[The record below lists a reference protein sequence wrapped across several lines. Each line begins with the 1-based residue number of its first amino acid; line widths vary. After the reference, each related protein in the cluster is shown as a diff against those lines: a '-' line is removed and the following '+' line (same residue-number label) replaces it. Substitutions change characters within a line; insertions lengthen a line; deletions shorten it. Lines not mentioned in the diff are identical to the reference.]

1 MNNVIARCSAIQLM
15 AINDIYNDHELPD
28 AQQLAMNNV
37 ITMNNVIAGC
47 SVIQFNNGIYSELR
61 S

>member
-1 MNNVIARCSAIQLM
+1 MQLM
-15 AINDIYNDHELPD
+15 AINDIYNNDHELPD

-47 SVIQFNNGIYSELR
+47 SAIQFNNGIYNELPDANE
-61 S
+61 